1 MKKIL
6 AFILA
11 TFMVLSLVPAS
22 AFAAFD
28 VVCPSTHTMVNCENV
43 YVSTVPATC
52 TDYGYDIYNCVKCG
66 AEILDNFKEPVEHN
80 WISGADSKH
89 VNKAATC
96 TTPGYEWVKK
106 CKVCN
111 TTAGLVACDKSC
123 GDTSCKLYKRVIT
136 ATHDYQLN
144 GKGIGCE
151 TEYACTI
158 CGEIAYK
165 SGNDF
170 VASAS
175 HKWDYAKAE
184 VVVAPSWN
192 KGVFTKGSALVKCSV
207 KGCPAEKTVEISS
220 MDCQHYAATI
230 VKAYAKETC
239 FVDGSK
245 QIVEC
250 RDCSVYFVD
259 ANKNGEIDD
268 NETELKD
275 KDGKATKDLS
285 YAVVNEIKEHKKP
298 AAGYSSTNGC
308 VGVFTC
314 ELCKTVQSE
323 TYHTAVR
330 DINPGIDFD
339 SSCLN
344 VGYDFKYC
352 EDCKTNITETVPAKG
367 HDTKTITVAATCV
380 NAGAKYTI
388 CVRSNCTLGKQQIID
403 AKGEHVSTLTGYG
416 LGADVSN
423 RAPAGNIYMLRVVK
437 TESAKAIDST
447 AHTLKYTNV
456 NNPSETSDKMLTT
469 DCTGYKI
476 VQITCSYGCS
486 ANSIEFVPAA
496 DHDEYVSM
504 KYANCNQT
512 TTGHSTGGALKA
524 FTERVVYSCK
534 SCAQVIRYEENVVT
548 FATQYATETEL
559 KYYHGQIY
567 YAADASYKLVETVR
581 KANVVLPLGTNLIA
595 PTCTATGLKNYACTI
610 CATTYYVTDAKVAHT
625 PEKGTVAD
633 ASDYTGGKDATCTAA
648 GKWDSFK
655 CAHCSGTIILN
666 PYTGKQEVVTDL
678 TIKAHGSTLVKKTHS
693 SSATWCAG
701 VTYYECE
708 ECGATFTNW
717 DAKTKFDK
725 TVENHTWVPLQPK
738 TVATCN
744 KNGKY
749 EIKYCSNASCRRI
762 EVNAWFEI
770 EGEVYE
776 INVYSG
782 TRKYESKKYKDTKIE
797 NKIATLDSKGKWAN
811 KTFTITAAGKL
822 SGDYDVAIPM
832 LDHKAPLA
840 GSSIANKVPASLIA
854 SSNFTSEERN
864 ASGDHTTPG
873 YVSMQCNYCSY
884 EYFTDYVAASKD
896 HVNVSGQVIPAD
908 CTNSTITDRF
918 CIYCDAVVTGDHKW
932 TTTAPMTAP
941 ATCVQSGYEYYL
953 CKLCGFRKMD
963 KVIPASDD
971 YHTSDA
977 FLTDGFRVEN
987 GQQSNYAYVGT
998 EYSVSCALCNKN
1010 IGTAQKPADIKA
1022 AGLEI
1027 LINTNDTTII
1037 PGSTVTVEV
1046 SIASLKGVNVWA
1058 LAFPVEYDAEVFEF
1072 VGYEWNTADSAFQ
1085 TFAVTEVAGGYRTSA
1100 YFARTALSDGIS
1112 VPSGILSIVAN
1123 ADAGVTVKEEELL
1136 VTLTFK
1142 VISADA
1148 VSETFTV
1155 CDTYTT
1161 IGGSIGKTAL
1171 EVWGEED
1178 KGDGTKFKDDSMW
1191 VSMYGKLYVLNDT
1204 GIYKE
1209 FAVEVL
1215 DENGKAVNVNYNGY
1229 NSTETITIAEFLDL
1243 DNENGITLADAYK
1256 LYALIYNNEYD
1267 VRADA
1272 NYDGKV
1278 DGRDLSILYA
1288 VYTGVITVEQLIT
1301 PDAELPAGFEAWM
1314 GAK

>member
-22 AFAAFD
+22 SFAAFD
-28 VVCPSTHTMVNCENV
+28 VACPSNHTMVNCETK
-43 YVSTVPATC
+43 YITTVPATC
-52 TDYGYDIYNCVKCG
+52 TTHGYDIYNCVKCG
-66 AEILDNFKEPVEHN
+66 AEVLDNFVNPVEHT

-96 TTPGYEWVKK
+96 DDPGYEWVKK
-106 CKVCN
+106 CKVCS
-111 TTAGLVACDKSC
+111 TTAGLEACDKSC
-123 GDTSCKLYKRVIT
+123 GDTSCKLYKKVIKVKHNYV
-136 ATHDYQLN
+136 AT
-144 GKGIGCE
+144 GTGIGCE
-151 TEYACTI
+151 AEYKCSL
-158 CGEIAYK
+158 CGNIAYK
-165 SGNDF
+165 NTDDNTDDEF
-170 VASAS
+170 VASAQ
-175 HKWDYAKAE
+175 HKWNYAEAE
-184 VVVAPSWN
+184 VTTAPSWTN
-192 KGVFTKGSALVKCSV
+192 GTFVKGEAVVKCSV
-207 KGCPAEKTVEISS
+207 EGCPAEKTVEITS
-220 MDCQHYAATI
+220 MACQHYAATI
-230 VKAYAKETC
+230 VKAYAEETC

-250 RDCSVYFVD
+250 RDCNVYFVD

-285 YAVVNEIKEHKKP
+285 YAVVNEIKAHKKP
-298 AAGYSSTNGC
+298 AAGYTSTNGC
-308 VGVFTC
+308 VGVYTC

-380 NAGAKYTI
+380 NSGAKYTI
-388 CVRSNCTLGKQQIID
+388 CVRANCTLGKQQITD
-403 AKGEHVSTLTGYG
+403 AKGEHASTLTGYG
-416 LGADVSN
+416 LGADVSS
-423 RAPAGNIYMLRVVK
+423 RTPSGNIYMLRVVK
-437 TESAKAIDST
+437 TESVKAIDSS

-456 NNPSETSDKMLTT
+456 NNTSETSNKMLTT

-476 VQITCSYGCS
+476 VQITCAYGCS

-512 TTGHSTGGALKA
+512 TTNHTTGGALKA

-534 SCAQVIRYEENVVT
+534 SCAQVIRYEDNVVT
-548 FATQYATETEL
+548 FATQYATENDL

-595 PTCTATGLKNYACTI
+595 PTCTSTGLKNWACTI
-610 CATTYYVTDAKVAHT
+610 CQTTYYVTDAKVAHT

-633 ASDYTGGKDATCTAA
+633 ADDYTGGKAATCTAA

-678 TIKAHGSTLVKKTHS
+678 TIKAHGSTLVKRTHS

-717 DAKTKFDK
+717 DAKTEFNK
-725 TVENHTWVPLQPK
+725 TVENHTWVTLQAK

-776 INVYSG
+776 INVYNG

-822 SGDYDVAIPM
+822 SGDYSVALPM

-854 SSNFTSEERN
+854 TSNFTSEERN

-873 YVSMQCNYCSY
+873 YISMQCNYCSY

-896 HVNVSGQVIPAD
+896 HVNVNGQVIPAD

-918 CIYCDAVVTGDHKW
+918 CIFCNAVVEGNHEY
-932 TTTAPMTAP
+932 TTKDPITAP

-953 CKLCGFRKMD
+953 CKLCGFRKIE
-963 KVIPASDD
+963 KVIPANAASFHASAD
-971 YHTSDA
+971 
-977 FLTDGFRVEN
+977 FLNSEFKVEI
-987 GQQSNYAYVGT
+987 GKQSNYAQVGT
-998 EYSVSCALCNKN
+998 EYSVSCALCKKN
-1010 IGTAQKPADIKA
+1010 IGEAQKPTDIKD

-1027 LINTNDTTII
+1027 LINADTTTII
-1037 PGSTVTVEV
+1037 PGSTVKVTV
-1046 SIASLKGVNVWA
+1046 SLASLKGVDVWA
-1058 LAFPVEYDAEVFEF
+1058 LAFPVIYDADVYEF
-1072 VGYEWNTADSAFQ
+1072 VSYEWNTAESAFQ
-1085 TFAVTEVAGGYRTSA
+1085 TFAITDVAGGYDTYTFPGLA
-1100 YFARTALSDGIS
+1100 GLTLSDG
-1112 VPSGILSIVAN
+1112 VYQKAGVLHIVAN
-1123 ADAGVTVKEEELL
+1123 ADDETAIKGEQAL
-1136 VTLTFK
+1136 VTLEFK

-1148 VSETFTV
+1148 ANTYFEIAEKTV
-1155 CDTYTT
+1155 VTGGTLGQKASVANPDYVGAPFANDYIVLSKPVEKT
-1161 IGGSIGKTAL
+1161 IT
-1171 EVWGEED
+1171 
-1178 KGDGTKFKDDSMW
+1178 
-1191 VSMYGKLYVLNDT
+1191 
-1204 GIYKE
+1204 
-1209 FAVEVL
+1209 VEAI
-1215 DENGKAVNVNYNGY
+1215 DANGADVNVNYN
-1229 NSTETITIAEFLDL
+1229 NSNKTETIKVAEYLNL

-1288 VYTGVITVEQLIT
+1288 IYTGVVTVEQLVT
-1301 PDAELPAGFEAWM
+1301 PDAELPAGFEDWM